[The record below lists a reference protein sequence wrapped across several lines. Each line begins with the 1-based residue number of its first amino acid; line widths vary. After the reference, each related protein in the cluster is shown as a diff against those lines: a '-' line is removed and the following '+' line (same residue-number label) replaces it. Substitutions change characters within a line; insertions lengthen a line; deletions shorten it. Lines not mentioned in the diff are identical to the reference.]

1 MPGKTPDIRGK
12 NKIKKRTD
20 LCTGERGFILEILQY
35 IMTFRFRLET
45 IYFDN
50 NKHCYILLNKLFCLQ
65 LQWKLNNGRNYLIFG
80 PYIFAKKVMVS
91 VNKQKSVYFQMSVVI
106 NKYSTISSYL
116 TVKSFNRKLAKE
128 LCVVFTWNWVI
139 KIVARKIYKNLKR
152 NWYPFFSKSYLLYTL
167 L

>member
-12 NKIKKRTD
+12 NKIKKRTG
-20 LCTGERGFILEILQY
+20 LYTGERGFILEILQY

-65 LQWKLNNGRNYLIFG
+65 LQWALNNGRNYLILG
-80 PYIFAKKVMVS
+80 PYIFAKKVMVL
-91 VNKQKSVYFQMSVVI
+91 VNKQKSVYFQMSAVI

-116 TVKSFNRKLAKE
+116 TV
-128 LCVVFTWNWVI
+128 
-139 KIVARKIYKNLKR
+139 
-152 NWYPFFSKSYLLYTL
+152 SKVLIES
-167 L
+167 